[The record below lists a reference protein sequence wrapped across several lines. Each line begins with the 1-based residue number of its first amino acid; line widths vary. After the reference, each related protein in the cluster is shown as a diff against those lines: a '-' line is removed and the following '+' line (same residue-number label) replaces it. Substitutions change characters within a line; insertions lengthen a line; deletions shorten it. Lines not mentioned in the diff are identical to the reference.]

1 MEKEESVIDAESLT
15 FRELNELVYH
25 AATID
30 KVDYLKLENV
40 NGQRYIG
47 TGLKDVKLKI
57 DVFGTPGQ
65 DLAAFMRGPTI
76 EIFGNTQDGVG
87 NTMDAG
93 EIIIHGNIGDI
104 AGYGMRGG
112 EILAQ
117 GNGGY
122 RIGIHMKEYHN
133 KKPVIII
140 GGSVGDFCG
149 EYMAGGT
156 IIVLGMN
163 RKNGSPVGEWVGTGM
178 HGGKIFI
185 RGKVTEDQ
193 LGVGTKMHVAK
204 EQDMK
209 KVESTLQK
217 FSTLFGIPLEKLLDG
232 EFIVVKPVSHR
243 PFAGLYML
251 G

>member
-1 MEKEESVIDAESLT
+1 MEKKESVIDAETLT

-25 AATID
+25 AAMIE

-76 EIFGNTQDGVG
+76 EIFGNAQDGVG

-104 AGYGMRGG
+104 VGYGMRGG
-112 EILAQ
+112 EIFAH

-122 RIGIHMKEYHN
+122 RIGIHMKEYHS

-140 GGSVGDFCG
+140 GGSAGDFCG

-163 RKNGSPVGEWVGTGM
+163 RKNGLPVGEWVGTGM

-217 FSTLFGIPLEKLLDG
+217 FSTLFGVPLKNLLDE
-232 EFIVVKPVSHR
+232 EFIVVEPVSHR

-251 G
+251 E